1 MAKEITKRGVINEE
15 IDLRDPLLDD
25 AYLRASREK
34 TADRIRLLWNQ
45 RRALWRAAAVG
56 LVLATVIAFLLPK
69 RFTSTARLMP
79 PDQGSGSGAALLGAL
94 EGRTGL
100 SLTSMAENVLG
111 VKTNGELFVG
121 ILKSDTVQD
130 DLIHKFNL
138 QKLYGDRYIED
149 CRANLASHTETSV
162 DSKTGIISVAVV
174 DHDPRRAAAMAQEYV
189 NELNWVVTHLGT
201 SSAHR
206 ERVFLDQRLA
216 EVKDDLES
224 AEKQFSQFASEK
236 GAIDIPS
243 QGRAMLASA
252 AALQG
257 QLIAAESELQGF
269 RQIYTDNNARVK
281 SLEARVNELRSSL
294 QQLGGAN
301 ASETSSAGDLYPSL
315 RQLPLLGV
323 TYADLLRRTKVE
335 EAVFETLTQ
344 QDELAKVEEAK
355 DTPSVKVLD
364 APEVPQKKSFP
375 PRLVIMILGT
385 FLAFIFGATWILATS
400 AWEKVDPNDPRKALA
415 TEMLAGVHESLPWN
429 ASNGSNGSAKQWLGT
444 KIRRKN
450 QDRPSDRGS
459 TA

>member
-1 MAKEITKRGVINEE
+1 MAKEITKRSVINEE

-25 AYLRASREK
+25 AYLRASRERS
-34 TADRIRLLWNQ
+34 ADRIRLLWN
-45 RRALWRAAAVG
+45 RRRTLWRAAAVG

-94 EGRTGL
+94 EGRMGL
-100 SLTSMAENVLG
+100 SLSSMAENVLG
-111 VKTNGELFVG
+111 VKTNGDLFIG
-121 ILKSDTVQD
+121 ILKSDTVRD
-130 DLIHKFNL
+130 DVIQKFNL
-138 QKLYGDRYIED
+138 EKVYGARYIED
-149 CRANLASHTETSV
+149 CRAALSSHTEVSA
-162 DSKTGIISVAVV
+162 DSKSGIISVAVI
-174 DHDPRRAAAMAQEYV
+174 DHDPKRAAAMAQEYV
-189 NELNWVVTHLGT
+189 NELNWVVAHLST

-216 EVKDDLES
+216 EVKTDLEF

-252 AALQG
+252 AELQG
-257 QLIAAESELQGF
+257 ELIAAESELQGL
-269 RQIYTDNNARVK
+269 RQIYTDNNARVR
-281 SLEARVNELRSSL
+281 SLEARVNELHSAL
-294 QQLGGAN
+294 QKLGGAN
-301 ASETSSAGDLYPSL
+301 ANETSSAGDLYPSL

-323 TYADLLRRTKVE
+323 TYADLLRRSKVE

-364 APEVPQKKSFP
+364 LPEVPQKKSFP

-385 FLAFIFGATWILATS
+385 FLAVVLAATWILASS

-415 TEMLAGVHESLPWN
+415 TEMWTGVHASFPWN
-429 ASNGSNGSAKQWLGT
+429 GRNGSSNGSARQWLGA
-444 KIRRKN
+444 KIRRKS
-450 QDRPSDRGS
+450 QDQPSD
-459 TA
+459 